1 MEDAAAVAVR
11 DLHQQRAF
19 EREQLEL
26 GLGTAAA
33 AIAAE
38 AALGSHHAVAW
49 DDDRQGIAAAGLA
62 NVARLGAEGAGELA
76 IAAARATGPPA
87 PAADRKY
94 AARRRNRRRAAA

>member
-1 MEDAAAVAVR
+1 
-11 DLHQQRAF
+11 AF

-76 IAAARATGPPA
+76 IAACLAIGDGRHEPPHLLLE
-87 PAADRKY
+87 RR
-94 AARRRNRRRAAA
+94 ARRRQRQIESTPLAGEIGGELPL